1 MPAASCSAS
10 TECWAGEGEKG
21 VGMGVQGLL
30 PESRPSSRPA
40 PTKQRIEYY
49 AFYPTTNYTFEYT
62 YIVTVTGSRPSSRPA
77 PYKHRTF
84 EYSLFYPTTNF

>member
-21 VGMGVQGLL
+21 VGIGVQGLL

-40 PTKQRIEYY
+40 PYKQRIEYNV
-49 AFYPTTNYTFEYT
+49 F
-62 YIVTVTGSRPSSRPA
+62 
-77 PYKHRTF
+77 
-84 EYSLFYPTTNF
+84 